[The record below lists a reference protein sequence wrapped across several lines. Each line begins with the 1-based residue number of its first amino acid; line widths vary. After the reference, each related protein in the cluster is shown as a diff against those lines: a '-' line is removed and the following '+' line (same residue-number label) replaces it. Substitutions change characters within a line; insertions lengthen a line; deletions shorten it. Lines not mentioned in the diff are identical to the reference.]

1 MALGRF
7 REALLF
13 DEKAMAEIQR
23 CIHAGDGTSQEE
35 APIYA
40 VNRGRLY
47 LRLGRIN
54 EAEHILQQALPCISA
69 PRRKYGMFAKEALE
83 EIRQWRQRTG
93 GSQHQLDWRWVER
106 FRDLSAHSST
116 WWLTWAGPF
125 TEEEQREWDRLFV
138 FPFNEAVKAPLEQ
151 LMKSSRERE
160 LEAAIREQREP
171 RLRYPALPIEEIQ
184 REINGLEQLSED
196 VGQQEPNAIVRRLY
210 QEVIEEELDYL
221 HLLEATYEENTERFW
236 QYNLRLFPLPGI
248 DDMNYAFAH
257 ITSLLRQ
264 GAAVPELA
272 SVSQQI
278 EEMLQ
283 TRFHLSSDPGQD
295 DMEEWERPAA
305 PPDNATPTEAEP
317 ERKISAQAVK
327 RFFESVLQESGYDEW
342 RVVIDLNTT
351 GARVSPGAR
360 HLILPEHQFTL
371 AEVHHL
377 FSHEFAGHAARFM
390 AGEHSLLGLLGIH
403 TRNYLPTEEGLA
415 LYHDRQEAQRSGRD
429 FNDEGLRWMTFAV
442 GLASGIM
449 TPPQTFLAL
458 FTFFEALTFLHGR
471 LRYPHVER
479 QKTQAYAHSYALSL
493 CLRIYRG
500 VPNLNRA
507 GVCFLQD
514 ALYFH
519 GLRQIEQAVAEDE
532 TVLERLAVGACA
544 LEDLPALQELGIIAP
559 PPALRKLAAAWDLD
573 AYILSFDE
581 KPEKQR
587 DEYG

>member
-1 MALGRF
+1 
-7 REALLF
+7 
-13 DEKAMAEIQR
+13 
-23 CIHAGDGTSQEE
+23 
-35 APIYA
+35 
-40 VNRGRLY
+40 
-47 LRLGRIN
+47 
-54 EAEHILQQALPCISA
+54 
-69 PRRKYGMFAKEALE
+69 MFAKEALE

-93 GSQHQLDWRWVER
+93 VSQHQLDWRWVER

-125 TEEEQREWDRLFV
+125 TQEEQREWDRLFV
-138 FPFNEAVKAPLEQ
+138 FPFDEAVKAALER
-151 LMKSSRERE
+151 LMKNSRERE
-160 LEAAIREQREP
+160 LETAIREQREP

-184 REINGLEQLSED
+184 REFNGLQQLGED
-196 VGQQEPNAIVRRLY
+196 VRQQEPNAIVRRLY

-221 HLLEATYEENTERFW
+221 CLLKATYEENTERFW
-236 QYNLRLFPLPGI
+236 EYNLHLFPLPVI
-248 DDMNYAFAH
+248 DDMNSAFAH

-264 GAAVPELA
+264 GEAVPELA

-295 DMEEWERPAA
+295 DMQERERPAV
-305 PPDNATPTEAEP
+305 PSDNATPTETEP

-327 RFFESVLQESGYDEW
+327 RFFESVLQETGYDEW
-342 RVVIDLNTT
+342 RVVIDLNAT

-360 HLILPEHQFTL
+360 QLILPEHQFTL
-371 AEVHHL
+371 AEVRRL
-377 FSHEFAGHAARFM
+377 FSHELAGHAARFM

-415 LYHDRQEAQRSGRD
+415 LYHDRKVAQRSGRD
-429 FNDEGLRWMTFAV
+429 FNEEGLRWMTCAV
-442 GLASGIM
+442 GLASGVM
-449 TPPQTFLAL
+449 TPPQTFLPL

-479 QKTQAYAHSYALSL
+479 EKTQAYAHSYALSL

-500 VPNLNRA
+500 VPDLGRA

-514 ALYFH
+514 ALYLH
-519 GLRQIEQAVAEDE
+519 GLRQIERAVAEDE

-544 LEDLPALQELGIIAP
+544 LEDLPVLQELSIVAP
-559 PPALRKLAAAWDLD
+559 PASLRTLAAASDLD

-581 KPEKQR
+581 EPEKQQ
-587 DEYG
+587 DEHG